1 MKINKNLWEIDK
13 NRKKFLRQSKHELKN
28 SAKKFKQPKESVQ
41 IRIRKDTYKELK
53 MYARNNRKTT
63 TSFATEIL
71 LSTFKHD
78 PNSKY
83 IFDFL

>member
-1 MKINKNLWEIDK
+1 MKIDQNLWKTDK
-13 NRKKFLRQSKHELKN
+13 NRKKFLNQSEHELKN

-53 MYARNNRKTT
+53 MYARNNRKTI
-63 TSFATEIL
+63 TSLASDIIE
-71 LSTFKHD
+71 STFKH
-78 PNSKY
+78 NSKGGY